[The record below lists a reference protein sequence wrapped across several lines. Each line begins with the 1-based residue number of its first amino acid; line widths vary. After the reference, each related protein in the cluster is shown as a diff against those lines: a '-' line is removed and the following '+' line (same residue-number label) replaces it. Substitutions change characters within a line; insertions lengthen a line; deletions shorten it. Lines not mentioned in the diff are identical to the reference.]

1 MRDANQPA
9 KNPNTREHEK
19 NLQPSGDFNSP
30 VSTISKI
37 AKIVRR
43 ISPILPASP
52 KRAGLF
58 PFPTFASRYF
68 QPFQSV
74 TLIRP
79 WPTGLLQ
86 PAFLLLAVR
95 SRIPF
100 AWEVKFPAGV
110 FSVPFPC
117 IARVLALFGHP
128 WLDKRPIHPFLFPVL
143 QNKSGNA
150 RLAPFMS
157 RSLTCL
163 CHAVARPILIPR
175 TAHAAGL

>member
-1 MRDANQPA
+1 MLINRQKIQTRANTKRILNHLTISIPA
-9 KNPNTREHEK
+9 
-19 NLQPSGDFNSP
+19 

-74 TLIRP
+74 TLTRP

-128 WLDKRPIHPFLFPVL
+128 WLGKRPIHPFC
-143 QNKSGNA
+143 
-150 RLAPFMS
+150 S
-157 RSLTCL
+157 RFCKTKAAMQDLLLS
-163 CHAVARPILIPR
+163 CHAA
-175 TAHAAGL
+175 